1 MNEEL
6 TIEIYREKVGE
17 HLMSGEVYFTIED
30 DGSYTS
36 FPSDEEIIDYEL
48 YDDNGEPLDDL
59 IEENPKLKEKL
70 LRTVVRIYKK
80 RNEGHNEDPFDDW
93 G

>member
-6 TIEIYREKVGE
+6 AIEIHREKIGG

-30 DGSYTS
+30 DGSYCS

-48 YDDNGEPLDDL
+48 YDEDGEPLDDK
-59 IEENPKLKEKL
+59 IEEDPNLKEKL
-70 LRTVVRIYKK
+70 LRTVVKLYKR
-80 RNEGHNEDPFDDW
+80 RNKSGEEDPYDDW
-93 G
+93 